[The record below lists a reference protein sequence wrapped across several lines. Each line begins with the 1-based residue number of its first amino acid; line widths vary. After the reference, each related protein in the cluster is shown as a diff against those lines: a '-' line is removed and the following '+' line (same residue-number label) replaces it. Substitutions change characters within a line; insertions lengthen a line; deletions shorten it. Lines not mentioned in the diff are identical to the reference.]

1 MFCPVLRY
9 AILTASAGHLTRS
22 CSPYRNTKNVIVY
35 DGIHLPDL
43 RYDTAISYHDI
54 CISYLIQVSNNP
66 SGDFNEDILTAATIL
81 RFFEQLDGM
90 LQAIYPTQC
99 SAADHI

>member
-9 AILTASAGHLTRS
+9 AIFTASAGHLTRS
-22 CSPYRNTKNVIVY
+22 CSPYRNPSDVIIY
-35 DGIHLPDL
+35 DGNHLPGL
-43 RYDTAISYHDI
+43 QYETAIRYHDI
-54 CISYLIQVSNNP
+54 CISYLIEVSNDP

-90 LQAIYPTQC
+90 LSHTVKI
-99 SAADHI
+99 SL